1 MELKSK
7 ENLAILI
14 PLYKSEQNLKS
25 LIDRIHEFQQLFP
38 LDIFVKFIVDGR
50 IDDEISL
57 YSELKSNQIRFEYEI
72 LILSRNFGVGPALLA
87 GMDNLSEKFI
97 MAMSADL
104 QEPTSLYVEM
114 LKEMQ
119 TGDIDLCL
127 GVRNSRKDPFIHKI
141 GANLF
146 WRINRLVLGK
156 EIPSGGFDVFMIN
169 QNVKNSMTVFKELN
183 TNFSSQMYWIGFR
196 RKFIYFEREIR
207 LIGKSGWTLRRKVK
221 LFFDSI
227 FSFTEIPILSII
239 YISLLMMAF
248 SSIFIIINIY
258 FKLFSKV
265 SIPGYYTIASLIV
278 LGNGVTYFF
287 LGIIGGYVYRTFQNS
302 TRRPNYITRNL
313 ISRNQVEDINRQ

>member
-1 MELKSK
+1 MEAKYN

-14 PLYKSEQNLKS
+14 PLYKSEKNIES
-25 LIDRIHEFQQLFP
+25 LIDRIHELQELFP
-38 LDIFVKFIVDGR
+38 LEIFVKFIVDGLTN
-50 IDDEISL
+50 DEIFL
-57 YSELKSNQIRFEYEI
+57 FSELKSKHVRFEYEI

-87 GMDNLSEKFI
+87 GLDNLSEKFI

-104 QEPTSLYVEM
+104 QEPTSLFVEM

-119 TGDIDLCL
+119 TGEIDLCL

-146 WRINRLVLGK
+146 WKINRLVLGK

-169 QNVKNSMTVFKELN
+169 QNVKNSMTDFKELN

-196 RKFIYFEREIR
+196 RKFVYFEREIR

-239 YISLLMMAF
+239 YISLFMIIF
-248 SSIFIIINIY
+248 SSIFIIVNVY

-265 SIPGYYTIASLIV
+265 VIPGLYTIASLIV

-302 TRRPNYITRNL
+302 TRRPNYIIRNL
-313 ISRNQVEDINRQ
+313 ISRNQVEDKNH

>member
-1 MELKSK
+1 MEAKYN

-14 PLYKSEQNLKS
+14 PLYKSEKNIES
-25 LIDRIHEFQQLFP
+25 LIDRIHELQELFP
-38 LDIFVKFIVDGR
+38 LEIFVKFIVDGLTN
-50 IDDEISL
+50 DEIFL
-57 YSELKSNQIRFEYEI
+57 FSELKSKHVRFEYEI

-87 GMDNLSEKFI
+87 GLDNLSEKFI

-104 QEPTSLYVEM
+104 QEPTSLFVEM

-119 TGDIDLCL
+119 TGEIDLCL

-146 WRINRLVLGK
+146 WKINRLVLGK

-169 QNVKNSMTVFKELN
+169 QNVKNSMTDFKELN

-196 RKFIYFEREIR
+196 RKFVYFEREIR

-239 YISLLMMAF
+239 YIIRIKDCGF
-248 SSIFIIINIY
+248 
-258 FKLFSKV
+258 
-265 SIPGYYTIASLIV
+265 
-278 LGNGVTYFF
+278 
-287 LGIIGGYVYRTFQNS
+287 NS
-302 TRRPNYITRNL
+302 NP
-313 ISRNQVEDINRQ
+313 

>member
-1 MELKSK
+1 MEKK
-7 ENLAILI
+7 YNENLAILI
-14 PLYKSEQNLKS
+14 PLYKSEKNIES
-25 LIDRIHEFQQLFP
+25 LIDRIHELQEIFP
-38 LDIFVKFIVDGR
+38 LEIFVKFIVDGLTN
-50 IDDEISL
+50 DEINL
-57 YSELKSNQIRFEYEI
+57 FSELKSKHIRFEYEI

-87 GMDNLSEKFI
+87 GMNNLSEKFI

-119 TGDIDLCL
+119 TGEIDLCL

-141 GANLF
+141 GATLF
-146 WRINRLVLGK
+146 WKINRLVLGK

-169 QNVKNSMTVFKELN
+169 QNVKNSMNDFKELN

-196 RKFIYFEREIR
+196 RKFVYFEREIR
-207 LIGKSGWTLRRKVK
+207 LIGKSSWTLRRKVK

-239 YISLLMMAF
+239 YISLFMIVF

-258 FKLFSKV
+258 FKLFSNV
-265 SIPGYYTIASLIV
+265 IIPGYYTIASLIV

-287 LGIIGGYVYRTFQNS
+287 LGIIGSYVYRTFQNS
-302 TRRPNYITRNL
+302 TRRPNYI
-313 ISRNQVEDINRQ
+313 SRNSVSKDQLENL